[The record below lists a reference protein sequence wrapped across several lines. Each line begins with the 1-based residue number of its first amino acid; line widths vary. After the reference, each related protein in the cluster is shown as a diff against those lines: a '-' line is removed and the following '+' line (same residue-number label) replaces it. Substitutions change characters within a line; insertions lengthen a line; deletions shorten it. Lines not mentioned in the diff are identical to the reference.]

1 MKTLLNRWLPPLAL
15 MGLIFFLSAR
25 SRTSITEVYLIDF
38 LIFKTLH
45 MIEYAALYFLL
56 FRAMWS
62 RHKSTK
68 AYVWAFVV
76 CVLYAAS
83 DEIHQT
89 YVPGREG
96 RLRDV
101 VIDTA
106 GMLLMYSYSK
116 THFWRIKK
124 YLP

>member
-15 MGLIFFLSAR
+15 MGLIFLLSAR
-25 SRTSITEVYLIDF
+25 PRTSITEVYLIDF

-45 MIEYAALYFLL
+45 MIEYALLYFFL
-56 FRAMWS
+56 FRALWPG
-62 RHKSTK
+62 HKSKK
-68 AYVWAFVV
+68 AYVWAFAI

-96 RLRDV
+96 RRRDV

-106 GMLLMYSYSK
+106 GMLLMYSYIK